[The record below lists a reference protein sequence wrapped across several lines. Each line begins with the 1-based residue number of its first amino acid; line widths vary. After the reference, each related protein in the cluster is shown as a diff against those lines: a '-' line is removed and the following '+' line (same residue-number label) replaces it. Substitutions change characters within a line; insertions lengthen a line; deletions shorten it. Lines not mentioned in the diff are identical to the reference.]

1 MGRVRKK
8 GRKKGPCAEL
18 GFSASLGPGIS
29 ALSAAAPPA
38 AGHQEGGWEAGEGSK
53 DLCAPETGGMRGKAS
68 PARAG
73 GSPRLLS
80 ISFGWT
86 RPLAAGHLPP

>member
-1 MGRVRKK
+1 
-8 GRKKGPCAEL
+8 
-18 GFSASLGPGIS
+18 
-29 ALSAAAPPA
+29 
-38 AGHQEGGWEAGEGSK
+38 
-53 DLCAPETGGMRGKAS
+53 MRGKAS